1 LCFVIVERKEI
12 RTKMSIHREYDDWPL
27 KVVVLPTFT
36 FGTKIWVGGLEKL
49 ALEGFGEGHEDGDNY
64 VSRQSTF
71 FDNVSNFVGWIG
83 ELRVGLY

>member
-1 LCFVIVERKEI
+1 
-12 RTKMSIHREYDDWPL
+12 L

-71 FDNVSNFVGWIG
+71 FDNVSNFVG
-83 ELRVGLY
+83 